1 MTAAEFDR
9 WSVHSVAG
17 FVRQQVASGLQPEA
31 EARRDA
37 ARVFAAQLPD
47 GRDTEHHHVLRV
59 QDPDA
64 GATVGSLWLRVRPRA
79 GEVEGYVFDV
89 ELLPAARGRGLGR
102 ATMLAAH
109 ETARALGATVMRLNV
124 FGHNAPAIA
133 LYESLGYEVVDVSMQ
148 HRLDGPGDPVPLGR
162 VVELRPMTSPEH
174 TSFAARLPEHLAGLL
189 TDGLAT
195 PGQLLWT
202 AYEWTDP
209 VGAVW
214 LGLRDRSDGLH
225 AFTHRL
231 EVRED
236 LRRRGYGRAVAVAV
250 LRTCREMG
258 VRTLGL
264 SVAGADV
271 PARRLCEELGLTLTA
286 QTMVLPL
293 TGP

>member
-37 ARVFAAQLPD
+37 ARVFAEQLPD

-64 GATVGSLWLRVRPRA
+64 GATVGSLWLRVRPGA

-89 ELLPAARGRGLGR
+89 ELLPAARGLGLGR

-133 LYESLGYEVVDVSMQ
+133 LYESLGYEVADVSMQ
-148 HRLDGPGDPVPLGR
+148 HRLDGPRDTVPSGR

-174 TSFAARLPEHLAGLL
+174 SAFAARLPEHLAGLL
-189 TDGLAT
+189 PDGFAT

-202 AYEWTDP
+202 PYDGTDP

-225 AFTHRL
+225 AFAHRL
-231 EVRED
+231 EVPED